1 MAEKLLEQAEE
12 ALAVEEELVPV
23 TEEFLAQLRAEI
35 ADLEDKEALLT
46 EKLCVAKEKGL
57 VVQADRCRALLQK
70 VVLQKRIKKDELQES
85 EARKLAEE
93 LDALAE
99 ELEPIFNPDPFEEE
113 KEQEYDYR
121 AKAKRLGI
129 WSRLVGFGGFFA
141 CLIGAFV
148 YLFLCQVETM
158 NLPFEWMNLAA
169 TGVVAVV
176 FVVLGLI
183 IGASAN
189 NCEKLADEIEAER
202 LEKEAELAKQREA
215 EILALAN
222 LNAIS
227 EAYSIET
234 KKDFEIAHPKKKLF
248 GSVKL
253 PEVPDG
259 VKKNVHK
266 IVPIA
271 TACTAVVAAAA
282 LSSAQK
288 KKAAE
293 KRSAAVRK
301 EFFNW
306 LG

>member
-1 MAEKLLEQAEE
+1 MAEKLLQQAEE
-12 ALAVEEELVPV
+12 PIVTDEELVPV
-23 TEEFLAQLRAEI
+23 TEEMLEALRTSI
-35 ADLEDKEALLT
+35 ADLEEKEALLT
-46 EKLCVAKEKGL
+46 EKLCAAKEKGL
-57 VVQADRCRALLQK
+57 VAQADRCRALLQK
-70 VVLQKRIKKDELQES
+70 VVLQKRAKKDELQEC
-85 EARKLAEE
+85 EARKMAEE
-93 LDALAE
+93 LDALAA
-99 ELEPIFNPDPFEEE
+99 ELELEFDPDPFVEE
-113 KEQEYDYR
+113 KQAEYDYR
-121 AKAKRLGI
+121 AKAKRLGL
-129 WSRLVGFGGFFA
+129 WSRIVGLGGFFA

-169 TGVVAVV
+169 TGVVAAI
-176 FVVLGLI
+176 FVIVGLL
-183 IGASAN
+183 IGHSSKS
-189 NCEKLADEIEAER
+189 CKKIADEIEAER
-202 LEKEAELAKQREA
+202 LEKEEELAKKKAA
-215 EILALAN
+215 EMLALAN

-234 KKDFEIAHPKKKLF
+234 NKDFEIAHPKKKLF
-248 GSVKL
+248 ANVKMPEL
-253 PEVPDG
+253 PEG

-271 TACTAVVAAAA
+271 TVCTAVVAAAA

-293 KRSAAVRK
+293 RRSVAARR